1 MQLNMITP
9 MDIGLERQ
17 DGVDDSDMFDLGE
30 VEGGVERKGV
40 KGGLGSDVDSGVSDD
55 DLDEIEEEDEDELD
69 SDVDEEER
77 KTQRLERSL
86 DALYDQFHQHK
97 IERDAKHKAKE
108 ERRKRDAVEGGEWGG
123 IKAPGS
129 DDESEEEDDDPAPMP
144 SDSDDSDDDGPDR
157 VEVAD
162 GMNVDGE
169 EEDDVEED
177 DEVQVVAKPV
187 LSKRA
192 IKAAALADS
201 KKRARDGKLI
211 TNLAKPISDEK
222 RVSDKKRAAA
232 QWFDQP
238 VFKGLAGLDEM
249 MRGEAP
255 EEEDVLEEEGEE
267 GVSGVWEEMDE
278 EDAEAE
284 AKALAVRTFSSR
296 GAGARADVG
305 CRSTRTR
312 RTTPSRTTT
321 LRERSRVMSRI
332 PIWRRRRTSRRRR
345 TPRN

>member
-1 MQLNMITP
+1 MQLNMVTP

-40 KGGLGSDVDSGVSDD
+40 KGGLGSDVDSGASEDE
-55 DLDEIEEEDEDELD
+55 LDEIEEEDEDELD

-86 DALYDQFHQHK
+86 DALYDQFHAHK

-129 DDESEEEDDDPAPMP
+129 DEESEEEEDDDPAPMP

-157 VEVAD
+157 PVAGAE

-169 EEDDVEED
+169 DEEDDME
-177 DEVQVVAKPV
+177 DEVEQVVVKPV

-192 IKAAALADS
+192 IKAAALAES

-211 TNLAKPISDEK
+211 TNLSKPISDEK

-249 MRGEAP
+249 MRGDAP
-255 EEEDVLEEEGEE
+255 EEEDVSEEEGEE

-284 AKALAVRTFSSR
+284 AKALAVRTFSLS
-296 GAGARADVG
+296 G
-305 CRSTRTR
+305 
-312 RTTPSRTTT
+312 
-321 LRERSRVMSRI
+321 
-332 PIWRRRRTSRRRR
+332 
-345 TPRN
+345 